1 MCDRRLAEI
10 AAILNS
16 EVDDTLYCQTTNNDN
31 NSEALQVI
39 VQDRDEFPI
48 FIMADDDQILCI
60 THLFRE
66 DEIIADKRLSLLEDM
81 LTMNLPLPL
90 SSFGK
95 VGDQYI
101 LFGAMATTSGAA
113 EVRHEI
119 ATLSDNTISGIDAFR
134 AYLR

>member
-1 MCDRRLAEI
+1 MCDGRLAEI
-10 AAILNS
+10 AAILNT
-16 EVDDTLYCQTTNNDN
+16 ETDDTLYCQATINDD

-48 FIMADDDQILCI
+48 FVMADDDQILCI

-101 LFGAMATTSGAA
+101 LFGAMATTSGTA

-119 ATLSDNTISGIDAFR
+119 STLSDNTIGGIDALR